1 MKTIQIGQRGI
12 VTIPAELRRR
22 YGLEAGDLL
31 TIVDLDG
38 AFILAPKVAVIPKLV
53 GEIERLREEVGLEVE
68 DLLAGLDEQ
77 RRRYYKEKYACS
89 AVDR

>member
-1 MKTIQIGQRGI
+1 MKTIQIGKRGI
-12 VTIPAELRRR
+12 ITIPAELRRR
-22 YGLEAGDLL
+22 YGLEASDLL

-38 AFILAPKVAVIPKLV
+38 AFLLVPKVPVVSKLAR
-53 GEIERLREEVGLEVE
+53 EIERLREETGLEVE

-77 RRRYYKEKYACS
+77 RRRYYEEHYARS

>member
-12 VTIPAELRRR
+12 ITIPAELRRR

-38 AFILAPKVAVIPKLV
+38 VLLLAPKVPVVPQLAR
-53 GEIERLREEVGLEVE
+53 EIARLREEAGLKVE

-77 RRRYYKEKYACS
+77 RRRYYEEHHARS
-89 AVDR
+89 PVGR